1 MRRKK
6 GKIVGL
12 TLIIGA
18 ILLQVGYAA
27 TVNIEGINGTADY
40 KVVLEC
46 SAGAKDDYITEPTIE
61 DIGNGTAKIT
71 VGNLYPGGK
80 FTVNNTIRNTG
91 AKDVLFKGIDIAYV
105 EGEKELY
112 NSLVIYEEDKEF
124 VGLETYESHL
134 AQAMELRYK
143 DNIFKSGEAALLPLT
158 IGMSPD
164 EIGLQGKRVN
174 FKISLIYEQYLPT
187 IEEGGTGNTTSNNSP
202 NTDPT
207 QLEKVPSEPTQIE
220 EEAIPGGPAQIE
232 EEAVPG
238 EPVTIEE
245 EAVPGGP
252 AQIEEEDLP
261 VGPTKL
267 PQTGGLPTL
276 FIYGIGI
283 VMLGS
288 GISIYRMSKK
298 QE

>member
-1 MRRKK
+1 MISVRRKK
-6 GKIVGL
+6 GKIIGL

-27 TVNIEGINGTADY
+27 TVNIEGMNGTADY

-46 SAGAKDDYITEPTIE
+46 SGGAKDDYITEPTIE
-61 DIGNGTAKIT
+61 DMGSGTVAIT

-80 FTVNNTIRNTG
+80 FTVNSTIRNTG
-91 AKDVLFKGIDIAYV
+91 ARDVLFKGIDIAYL

-112 NSLVIYEEDKEF
+112 NSLVIYEEDREF

-134 AQAMELRYK
+134 AQAMKLRYK
-143 DNIFKSGEAALLPLT
+143 DNIFRSGEAAFLPLT

-164 EIGLQGKRVN
+164 EIGLQGKSVH
-174 FKISLIYEQYLPT
+174 FKMSIIYEQYLPT
-187 IEEGGTGNTTSNNSP
+187 IEDGGSGNSNSP
-202 NTDPT
+202 NTEPT
-207 QLEKVPSEPTQIE
+207 QPEKVPSNPTQ
-220 EEAIPGGPAQIE
+220 
-232 EEAVPG
+232 
-238 EPVTIEE
+238 IEE

-252 AQIEEEDLP
+252 VAIEEEAVPGGPVTIEEEDLP
-261 VGPTKL
+261 AGPTKL

-298 QE
+298 QK

>member
-6 GKIVGL
+6 GRIVGL

-27 TVNIEGINGTADY
+27 TVNIEGMNGTADY

-46 SAGAKDDYITEPTIE
+46 SGGAKDDYITEPTIE
-61 DIGNGTAKIT
+61 DRGNGTVDIT

-91 AKDVLFKGIDIAYV
+91 AKDVLFKGIDIAYI

-124 VGLETYESHL
+124 IGLETYESHL
-134 AQAMELRYK
+134 AQAMALRYK

-164 EIGLQGKRVN
+164 EIGLQGKMVN

-187 IEEGGTGNTTSNNSP
+187 IEGGGTSNSNSP
-202 NTDPT
+202 NTGPT
-207 QLEKVPSEPTQIE
+207 QPEKVPSEPTQI
-220 EEAIPGGPAQIE
+220 GE

-238 EPVTIEE
+238 GPTQIEE

-252 AQIEEEDLP
+252 VPIEEEDLP
-261 VGPTKL
+261 AGPTKL

-288 GISIYRMSKK
+288 GISIYRKSKK
-298 QE
+298 QK